1 MKLTCL
7 RREKI
12 TEGVGYLVEGY
23 YIDARETLVKSVC
36 VCVCVCVCV
45 YTNIRHRKILGVKKC
60 YNMVSDG

>member
-1 MKLTCL
+1 MKLSCL

-36 VCVCVCVCV
+36 VCV